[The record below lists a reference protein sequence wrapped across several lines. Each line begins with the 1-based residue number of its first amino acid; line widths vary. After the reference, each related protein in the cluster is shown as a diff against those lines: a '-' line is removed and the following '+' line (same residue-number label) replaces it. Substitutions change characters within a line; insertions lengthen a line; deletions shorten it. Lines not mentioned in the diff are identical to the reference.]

1 MFSNDIIA
9 QQTKDLTSVY
19 IKPMAII
26 RTLDNPIVPK
36 GTTPLIDTKSPLK
49 AKSLVNTKS
58 PIDIKLLV
66 NTKDLMQML
75 SCGKPSAIKIG
86 EDAHAKVCIGR
97 KILWNVEYVKKYI
110 NSIAE

>member
-1 MFSNDIIA
+1 MQSDCI
-9 QQTKDLTSVY
+9 TVRE
-19 IKPMAII
+19 IKEVNSIYLKPLEIVTI
-26 RTLDNPIVPK
+26 PNIPVVPK
-36 GTTPLIDTKSPLK
+36 GTTSLIDTKPPVK
-49 AKSLVNTKS
+49 AKS

-97 KILWNVEYVKKYI
+97 KILWNVECVKKYI

>member
-19 IKPMAII
+19 IKPTAII

-36 GTTPLIDTKSPLK
+36 GTISP
-49 AKSLVNTKS
+49 VNT
-58 PIDIKLLV
+58 KLLV

-97 KILWNVEYVKKYI
+97 KILWNVECVKKYI

>member
-1 MFSNDIIA
+1 MLSNNTIT
-9 QQTKDLTSVY
+9 QEFGFTSAY
-19 IKPMAII
+19 MNEPMVILRI
-26 RTLDNPIVPK
+26 PNIPVVPK
-36 GTTPLIDTKSPLK
+36 GTTPLIDTKSPVK
-49 AKSLVNTKS
+49 AKSSVNTKS

-97 KILWNVEYVKKYI
+97 KILWNVECVKKYI

>member
-1 MFSNDIIA
+1 MLSNNTIT
-9 QQTKDLTSVY
+9 QEVGFTSTY
-19 IKPMAII
+19 INEPMVILRI
-26 RTLDNPIVPK
+26 PNIPVVPK
-36 GTTPLIDTKSPLK
+36 GTTPLIDTKSP
-49 AKSLVNTKS
+49 VNTKS